1 MAAATQVP
9 AGTWISKGKIVEI
22 TADINTCVTLG
33 IFAGTD
39 TVTVALANLA
49 TEQATR

>member
-9 AGTWISKGKIVEI
+9 AGTWHGKGWVQELIQQ
-22 TADINTCVTLG
+22 INVAVAEG
-33 IFAGTD
+33 VFAGTD

-49 TEQATR
+49 TELATR